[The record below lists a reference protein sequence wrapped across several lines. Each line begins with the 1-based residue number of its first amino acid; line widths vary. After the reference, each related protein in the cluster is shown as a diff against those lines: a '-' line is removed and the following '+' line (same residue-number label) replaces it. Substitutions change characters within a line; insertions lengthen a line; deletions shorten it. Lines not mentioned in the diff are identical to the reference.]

1 MSTTP
6 PSSGPTG
13 PDVDSGSGTD
23 ARTGP
28 DHDTD
33 ARLRR
38 SLQSV
43 SSVRRSSDE
52 RLVAGVCGGV
62 ARRLDVDP
70 VLVRVLAV
78 VLCFVGLAGLILYL
92 AGWLL
97 LPSDD
102 EPRSLVGH
110 WFSLGSAEAQV
121 RDLGLVVA
129 AVLALLAVVGDGGW
143 GLGSSGPFWL
153 LVVVGVPVAFV
164 VWLVRRGAADDI
176 HDTLG
181 PDGPPPAP
189 VSSPGAASSTAEWPG
204 DPAGTARLD
213 LGPTSPPTPPTE
225 PRRQVRPEPPRR
237 PREPYSWV
245 PTLLGL
251 SLTAIAL
258 AVLRLTVA
266 PDWPAYVALALTT
279 LGAVLVLST
288 FTRGGGPL
296 VVLGVALLPLLALA
310 SVLPTLR
317 VGEQVVRP
325 TSASQVQS
333 DYEHGVGRFELDLDA
348 VSDPD
353 DLVGRTIRVRA
364 GIGETSV
371 WVPEGTPV
379 VARASVDAG
388 DLEIL
393 DTRRSGVGQRVGPSG
408 GSHPDALTIVVDQ
421 SLGRV
426 VVDAR

>member
-13 PDVDSGSGTD
+13 AHDAPGTD
-23 ARTGP
+23 APTDAPTDAG
-28 DHDTD
+28 TD

-43 SSVRRSSDE
+43 SSVRRSTDE

-102 EPRSLVGH
+102 EPRSIAGR
-110 WFSLGSAEAQV
+110 WFSLGSAEPQV

-164 VWLVRRGAADDI
+164 VWLVRRGADD
-176 HDTLG
+176 TAV
-181 PDGPPPAP
+181 PDAPTTMPSPGPP
-189 VSSPGAASSTAEWPG
+189 SSTAEWPG
-204 DPAGTARLD
+204 GPEGTARLD
-213 LGPTSPPTPPTE
+213 VGPPAPPTPPAAA
-225 PRRQVRPEPPRR
+225 PGHQARPEPPRPPR
-237 PREPYSWV
+237 PPREPYSWV

-266 PDWPAYVALALTT
+266 PDWPVYVALALTT

-325 TSASQVQS
+325 TSAEQVRT
-333 DYEHGVGRFELDLDA
+333 DYEHGVGRFELDLGG
-348 VSDPD
+348 VVDPD
-353 DLVGRTIRVRA
+353 DLVGRTVHVRA
-364 GIGETSV
+364 GIGETFV

-379 VARASVDAG
+379 VARGSVDAG
-388 DLEIL
+388 DLEVL
-393 DTRRSGVGQRVGPSG
+393 DSRRSGVGQRVGPSG

-426 VVDAR
+426 VVDGR

>member
-6 PSSGPTG
+6 PPSGPTG
-13 PDVDSGSGTD
+13 PDTDAGPGTD
-23 ARTGP
+23 DPHASS
-28 DHDTD
+28 TD

-38 SLQSV
+38 GLQSV
-43 SSVRRSSDE
+43 SSVRRSRDD

-78 VLCFVGLAGLILYL
+78 VLCFVGLAGVILYL

-102 EPRSLVGH
+102 EPRSLVAR
-110 WFSLGSAEAQV
+110 WFSLGSTEAQV

-153 LVVVGVPVAFV
+153 LVVVGAPVAFV
-164 VWLVRRGAADDI
+164 VWLARRGTTDDAAEQGATASAPAPSAEPTPPVAAWPGGADD
-176 HDTLG
+176 
-181 PDGPPPAP
+181 
-189 VSSPGAASSTAEWPG
+189 
-204 DPAGTARLD
+204 TARLD
-213 LGPTSPPTPPTE
+213 VTAPAAPPTPPAA
-225 PRRQVRPEPPRR
+225 PRRAIAPEPPRP

-251 SLTAIAL
+251 SLTVIAL
-258 AVLRLTVA
+258 AVLRLTA
-266 PDWPAYVALALTT
+266 DPDWPAYVALALTV

-296 VVLGVALLPLLALA
+296 VVVGVALLPLLALA
-310 SVLPTLR
+310 SLLPTLR
-317 VGEQVVRP
+317 SGEQVVRP
-325 TSASQVQS
+325 TSAAEVRA
-333 DYEHGVGRFELDLDA
+333 DYEHGVGTFDLDLGEVA
-348 VSDPD
+348 DPEA
-353 DLVGRTIRVRA
+353 LVGRTIHVRA
-364 GIGETSV
+364 GVGETHV

-379 VARASVDAG
+379 VARATVDAG
-388 DLEIL
+388 DLEVL
-393 DTRRSGVGQRVGPSG
+393 DTRRSGVNQRVGPARDS
-408 GSHPDALTIVVDQ
+408 SPDALTVVVDQ
-421 SLGRV
+421 GLGRV

>member
-129 AVLALLAVVGDGGW
+129 AVLA
-143 GLGSSGPFWL
+143 
-153 LVVVGVPVAFV
+153 
-164 VWLVRRGAADDI
+164 
-176 HDTLG
+176 
-181 PDGPPPAP
+181 
-189 VSSPGAASSTAEWPG
+189 
-204 DPAGTARLD
+204 
-213 LGPTSPPTPPTE
+213 
-225 PRRQVRPEPPRR
+225 
-237 PREPYSWV
+237 
-245 PTLLGL
+245 
-251 SLTAIAL
+251 
-258 AVLRLTVA
+258 
-266 PDWPAYVALALTT
+266 
-279 LGAVLVLST
+279 
-288 FTRGGGPL
+288 
-296 VVLGVALLPLLALA
+296 
-310 SVLPTLR
+310 
-317 VGEQVVRP
+317 
-325 TSASQVQS
+325 
-333 DYEHGVGRFELDLDA
+333 
-348 VSDPD
+348 
-353 DLVGRTIRVRA
+353 
-364 GIGETSV
+364 
-371 WVPEGTPV
+371 
-379 VARASVDAG
+379 
-388 DLEIL
+388 
-393 DTRRSGVGQRVGPSG
+393 
-408 GSHPDALTIVVDQ
+408 
-421 SLGRV
+421 
-426 VVDAR
+426 

>member
-1 MSTTP
+1 
-6 PSSGPTG
+6 
-13 PDVDSGSGTD
+13 
-23 ARTGP
+23 
-28 DHDTD
+28 
-33 ARLRR
+33 
-38 SLQSV
+38 
-43 SSVRRSSDE
+43 
-52 RLVAGVCGGV
+52 
-62 ARRLDVDP
+62 
-70 VLVRVLAV
+70 
-78 VLCFVGLAGLILYL
+78 
-92 AGWLL
+92 
-97 LPSDD
+97 
-102 EPRSLVGH
+102 
-110 WFSLGSAEAQV
+110 
-121 RDLGLVVA
+121 
-129 AVLALLAVVGDGGW
+129 
-143 GLGSSGPFWL
+143 
-153 LVVVGVPVAFV
+153 
-164 VWLVRRGAADDI
+164 
-176 HDTLG
+176 
-181 PDGPPPAP
+181 
-189 VSSPGAASSTAEWPG
+189 
-204 DPAGTARLD
+204 
-213 LGPTSPPTPPTE
+213 
-225 PRRQVRPEPPRR
+225 
-237 PREPYSWV
+237 
-245 PTLLGL
+245 
-251 SLTAIAL
+251 
-258 AVLRLTVA
+258 
-266 PDWPAYVALALTT
+266 VALALTT

-325 TSASQVQS
+325 TSAAQVQS

-393 DTRRSGVGQRVGPSG
+393 DTRRSGVGQRVGTSG

>member
-13 PDVDSGSGTD
+13 TRDDPGTD
-23 ARTGP
+23 DHADDHAGTG
-28 DHDTD
+28 TD

-38 SLQSV
+38 GLHSV
-43 SSVRRSSDE
+43 SSVRRSTDE

-102 EPRSLVGH
+102 EPRSIAGR

-129 AVLALLAVVGDGGW
+129 AVLALSAVVGDGGW

-153 LVVVGVPVAFV
+153 LVVVGVPFAFV
-164 VWLVRRGAADDI
+164 VWLARRGAAEDT
-176 HDTLG
+176 HDTPD
-181 PDGPPPAP
+181 PDGRPPAP
-189 VSSPGAASSTAEWPG
+189 DSSPGAASSTAEWPG
-204 DPAGTARLD
+204 GPEGTARLD
-213 LGPTSPPTPPTE
+213 VGPPAPPTPP
-225 PRRQVRPEPPRR
+225 PAAPGRPVRPPRP

-325 TSASQVQS
+325 TSAAQVQS

-353 DLVGRTIRVRA
+353 DLVGRTIHVRA

-393 DTRRSGVGQRVGPSG
+393 DSRRSGVGQQVGPSG
-408 GSHPDALTIVVDQ
+408 GSRPDALTIVVDQ